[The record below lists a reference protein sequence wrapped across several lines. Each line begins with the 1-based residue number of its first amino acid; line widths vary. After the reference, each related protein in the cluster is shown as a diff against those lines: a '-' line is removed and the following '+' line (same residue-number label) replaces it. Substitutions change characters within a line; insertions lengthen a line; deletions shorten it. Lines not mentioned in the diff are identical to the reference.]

1 LEPTPQIIQMLDG
14 EAWERGEIVIVGRS
28 VTVTEWLSKLAEW
41 EMRLVLPPLSR
52 ITGGPY
58 DGGHVL
64 MVVNGERL
72 YFAVPTAAIP
82 ALRPWLTDGDY
93 RELIRR
99 TPAPGNGA
107 AR

>member
-1 LEPTPQIIQMLDG
+1 MVRMLDG
-14 EAWERGEIVIVGRS
+14 EAWEQGEIVITGRS

-41 EMRLVLPPLSR
+41 GMRLSLPPLSR

-58 DGGHVL
+58 DGGQVL
-64 MVVNGERL
+64 MAVNGERL
-72 YFAVPTAAIP
+72 YFAVPAVAVP

-99 TPAPGNGA
+99 TRAPGTGA
-107 AR
+107 AQ